1 MSFQQPPFQSNHT
14 SPNGRMSLAWTQ
26 WFQKVQEQ
34 LSYQGSPVIDGG
46 TPSSIYGGNVS
57 ALNGGTVSQSGSS
70 V

>member
-1 MSFQQPPFQSNHT
+1 
-14 SPNGRMSLAWTQ
+14 MSLAWTQ